1 MKIANLPSAIE
12 NKLEKC
18 LYDQIINK
26 HEGPETWGHL
36 EDYEFLKVGDF
47 DVLLPVEKQYHSNI
61 ALVKIIISED
71 KSTLTLFLHD
81 TTYKT
86 GLFAGRVAV
95 CSKFEAE
102 NFLLAVLYHEC
113 FIVEAGQT
121 QIVD

>member
-1 MKIANLPSAIE
+1 MKIADLPPEIAS
-12 NKLEKC
+12 KLENC

-26 HEGPETWGHL
+26 HEGPETWGIL

-47 DVLLPVEKQYHSNI
+47 DVLLPLEKQYHSNI

-71 KSTLTLFLHD
+71 KRTLTLFLQD
-81 TTYKT
+81 TTYDT

-102 NFLLAVLYHEC
+102 NFLIAILYHEC